1 MDLLT
6 HVLALIVE
14 ENVPWIYDLGRVSV
28 NLDRGLDVAH
38 LSNSVLLLLEQF
50 LCQLRL
56 IVWLVV

>member
-14 ENVPWIYDLGRVSV
+14 ENVPWIYDLGQVSV
-28 NLDRGLDVAH
+28 NLDWGLDVAH
-38 LSNSVLLLLEQF
+38 LSNGVFLLLEQF
-50 LCQLRL
+50 LSQLRL